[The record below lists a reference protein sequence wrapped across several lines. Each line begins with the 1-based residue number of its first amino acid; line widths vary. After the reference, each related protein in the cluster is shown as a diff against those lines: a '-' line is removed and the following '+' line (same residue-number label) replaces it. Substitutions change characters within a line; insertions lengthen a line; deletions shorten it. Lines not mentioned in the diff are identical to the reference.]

1 MAARAPRVRI
11 SERAVLALREAGAGE
26 PVRLSIAADWEV
38 ELSVGPAAQDDFVV
52 EIEPGALTLVLDPA
66 SARRAGG
73 VLVDHVVMADG
84 PSFHVDN
91 PNAPPRVRS
100 LGVRDLAAKRAADEA
115 LELVDVRTREEL
127 RIASIPGARRLD
139 NDLVSELL
147 ALDRGAPLAF
157 LCHHGIRSRAA
168 AEQFAARGFRNVYNV
183 EGGIE
188 AWALEVDPDVP
199 RY

>member
-1 MAARAPRVRI
+1 MAARAPRIRVT
-11 SERAVLALREAGAGE
+11 ERAARALTAVGA
-26 PVRLSIAADWEV
+26 VRLSIAEDWDV
-38 ELSVGPAAQDDFVV
+38 ELSVGPAETGDV
-52 EIEPGALTLVLDPA
+52 EIQTAGVVLRLDPET
-66 SARRAGG
+66 ARRASG
-73 VLVDHVVMADG
+73 VCIDHVVMADG

-100 LGVRDLAAKRAADEA
+100 IGVRDLAAKRAAGEP
-115 LELVDVRTREEL
+115 LHVVDVRTREEL
-127 RIASIPGARRLD
+127 GIASISGARRLD
-139 NDLVSELL
+139 NDLVTELL
-147 ALDRGAPLAF
+147 ALDRGTPLAF

-188 AWALEVDPDVP
+188 AWAREVDPDVP